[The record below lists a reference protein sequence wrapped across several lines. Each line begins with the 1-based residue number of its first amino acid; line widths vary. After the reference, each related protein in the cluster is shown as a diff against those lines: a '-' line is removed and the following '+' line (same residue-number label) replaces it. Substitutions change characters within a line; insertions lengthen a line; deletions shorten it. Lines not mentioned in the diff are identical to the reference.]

1 MKKIIYLIMMMMLI
15 SCSSHRK
22 IRSSSEVK
30 ATDNASL
37 ISQYLAKSLSEDIN
51 IEWTLED
58 DSVCCQIDNSANYK
72 DNIKPTQRKPPKKGK
87 IHIRIAKHDN
97 ITCQHITEEKKVKR
111 TEKNKTK
118 EKKYTK
124 PNVKKKNYKILVNSI
139 IIIIFGFFVKYLFS
153 REKSLKKIW
162 NRIKNSLTLRHP

>member
-1 MKKIIYLIMMMMLI
+1 MMVI

-22 IRSSSEVK
+22 IRSSSDIK

-37 ISQYLAKSLSEDIN
+37 ISQYLAKSLSEDID

-58 DSVCCQIDNSANYK
+58 DSVRYQIDNSASYK
-72 DNIKPTQRKPPKKGK
+72 DSIKPKQRKPPKKGK
-87 IHIRIAKHDN
+87 IHIRIAKHEN
-97 ITCQHITEEKKVKR
+97 ITSQHITEEKKVER
-111 TEKNKTK
+111 TEKNKAE
-118 EKKYTK
+118 EKQYTK

-153 REKSLKKIW
+153 HKNNLKNIW
-162 NRIKNSLTLRHP
+162 NKIKNSLTLRHP

>member
-1 MKKIIYLIMMMMLI
+1 MMMMVI

-22 IRSSSEVK
+22 ISTSSSIK
-30 ATDNASL
+30 ATDNTSL
-37 ISQYLAKSLSEDIN
+37 ISQYLEKSLSEDIN

-72 DNIKPTQRKPPKKGK
+72 DSIKPPQRKQQKKGK
-87 IHIRIAKHDN
+87 IHIRIAKHEN
-97 ITCQHITEEKKVKR
+97 ITSQHIVEEKKVKR

-118 EKKYTK
+118 EKKYAK

-153 REKSLKKIW
+153 HKNNLKKVW
-162 NRIKNSLTLRHP
+162 HKIKNSLTLRHP

>member
-1 MKKIIYLIMMMMLI
+1 MVI

-22 IRSSSEVK
+22 IRSSSEIK

-58 DSVCCQIDNSANYK
+58 DSVCCQIDNSAGYK
-72 DNIKPTQRKPPKKGK
+72 DSIKPPQRKATKKGK
-87 IHIRIAKHDN
+87 IHIRIAKHEN
-97 ITCQHITEEKKVKR
+97 ITCHHITEEKKVKR
-111 TEKNKTK
+111 TEKNKTE
-118 EKKYTK
+118 EKQYTK

-153 REKSLKKIW
+153 HKKSLKKIW
-162 NRIKNSLTLRHP
+162 NKIKNSLTLRHP